1 MRMPISTVLA
11 SCAAGVLLLAACGG
25 TTTSSAPA
33 AAAPRASAALPSL
46 GSVDGKPIFEE
57 ELDRE
62 ARQQIEALDN
72 ETAQRRLHMLWAG
85 LEDAVGKRLLAK
97 EAARRGISVETLRE
111 QEIFPKI
118 KTPTEEELQ
127 QLYDQNADRIG
138 VDYKTALPH
147 LKTQLTAERA
157 RAAERELVDRLRET
171 SQVRYTLPIPNLP
184 RRNVDIGSGPTWG
197 KKDARVTLVEFSDFQ
212 CPYCARASV
221 VLRKL
226 KELYPNE
233 LRIEFRDYPLPQHP
247 QARGAA
253 EAGRCAEE
261 QGKFWEFH
269 DLLFQNARALE
280 ADDLRKY
287 AVQAGIDLPA
297 FNTCL
302 ASDRPKTAV
311 DTSLALGQKAGVD
324 GTPALYLD
332 GIKLIGLM
340 PLPLMQA
347 FIDAELARH

>member
-1 MRMPISTVLA
+1 MRKPHLA
-11 SCAAGVLLLAACGG
+11 LLLVAGCGG
-25 TTTSSAPA
+25 ATSSSAAPT
-33 AAAPRASAALPSL
+33 AAPRPATAAPAL
-46 GSVDGKPIFEE
+46 GSVDGKPIFED

-62 ARQQIEALDN
+62 SRQQIEALDN
-72 ETAQRRLHMLWAG
+72 ETAQRRLHLLWAG

-111 QEIFPKI
+111 QEIFPKV

-127 QLYDQNADRIG
+127 QLYDQNAERIG

-147 LKTQLTAERA
+147 LKTQLTAERS
-157 RAAERELVDRLRET
+157 RAAERELVDRLREQA
-171 SQVRYTLPIPNLP
+171 QVKYTLPIPAFP
-184 RRNVDIGSGPTWG
+184 RRPVEIGSGPAWG
-197 KKDARVTLVEFSDFQ
+197 KKEARVTLVEFSDFQ

-233 LRIEFRDYPLPQHP
+233 LRIEFRDYPLPQHA

-261 QGKFWEFH
+261 QGKFWEYH

-280 ADDLRKY
+280 SDDLRKY
-287 AVQAGIDLPA
+287 AVQAGIDLPT
-297 FNTCL
+297 FNACL

-311 DTSLALGQKAGVD
+311 DTSMSLGQKAGVE

-332 GIKLIGLM
+332 NIKLIGLL

-347 FIDAELARH
+347 LIDAELARR